1 MSSDTDP
8 TEPVQKTQAPAR
20 PVETILG
27 KDILLPRIANPRI
40 FRDRSGTCYVKYPDG
55 SMRRATPKGLLQRFG
70 KKPYHPRTIIRD
82 FAAAMRG
89 QKYLAGKETA

>member
-8 TEPVQKTQAPAR
+8 TEPVQKTPAPAR

-27 KDILLPRIANPRI
+27 KDILLPRITNPKVL
-40 FRDRSGTCYVKYPDG
+40 RDRSGTLYVKYPDG
-55 SMRRATPKGLLQRFG
+55 SMRRATPKGALQRFG

-82 FAAAMRG
+82 YAAVLRA
-89 QKYLAGKETA
+89 QKYLGGKEAA